1 MLGTLRRSFRL
12 ARTSFAIV
20 GRHPS
25 LVVFP
30 VLSTLAAGAIVASF
44 LLAVWKTGVLARQ
57 DAGVAPTEDPVLL
70 AEVFLFYLASY
81 FTVVFFNVALLCCT
95 QRVLDGERARL
106 RDGIVGALGRLPAIL
121 GWSLLS
127 AVLGVALRWL
137 ERVHPKAG
145 ALVALFVGL
154 GWTAVSFFVVPVLVV
169 ERLGPLAAVR
179 RSGEILRRSW
189 GEALAGNVSV
199 AWIGFV
205 LMLPPLLLAFFVLQ
219 APAPGDVRLVAAVVL
234 GGGGVLFAAAASS
247 AADTIFKLLLYRQ
260 ATRRALPDGV
270 DLELVVG
277 PDRPRR

>member
-12 ARTSFAIV
+12 ARASFAIV

-25 LVVFP
+25 LVIFP
-30 VLSTLAAGAIVASF
+30 ALSTLASGAILASF
-44 LLAVWKTGVLARQ
+44 VLAAWKTGVLARQ

-70 AEVFLFYLASY
+70 TEVFLFYLASY

-106 RDGIVGALGRLPAIL
+106 RDGIAGALGRLPAIL

-137 ERVHPKAG
+137 ERVYPKAG
-145 ALVALFVGL
+145 AVVALFVGL
-154 GWTAVSFFVVPVLVV
+154 AWTAASFFVVPVLVV
-169 ERLGPLAAVR
+169 ERRGPLAAVQ

-199 AWIGFV
+199 AWIGFF
-205 LMLPPLLLAFFVLQ
+205 LLLPPLLLAFLVLL
-219 APAPGDVRLVAAVVL
+219 APAPGEVRLAAALVL
-234 GGGGVLFAAAASS
+234 GGGGVLFATSASS

-260 ATRRALPDGV
+260 ATRRAIPEDVV
-270 DLELVVG
+270 DLETVVG
-277 PDRPRR
+277 RP